1 MNKQK
6 KTGGRQAELQEIP
19 LGQRLFDNTFALLIV
34 SIVISGLV
42 YNVWG
47 LIETLG
53 IPRFVAP

>member
-1 MNKQK
+1 MNEQK
-6 KTGGRQAELQEIP
+6 TPGSRQAETQEIP
-19 LGQRLFDNTFALLIV
+19 LGQRLFDNTFALLII
-34 SIVISGLV
+34 SILISGLI

>member
-47 LIETLG
+47 LVETLG

>member
-1 MNKQK
+1 MNQQKQP
-6 KTGGRQAELQEIP
+6 GGRQAEAGEIP

-34 SIVISGLV
+34 SLLISGLV

-53 IPRFVAP
+53 IPRFPVR

>member
-1 MNKQK
+1 MNEQK
-6 KTGGRQAELQEIP
+6 KPGSHQAETQEIP
-19 LGQRLFDNTFALLIV
+19 LGQRLFDNTFVLLIV
-34 SIVISGLV
+34 SILISGLV

>member
-1 MNKQK
+1 MNEQK
-6 KTGGRQAELQEIP
+6 MPGGRPAETPEIP

-34 SIVISGLV
+34 SILISGLL

-53 IPRFVAP
+53 IPRFPVR